1 MRVREALFVIILEYW
16 VKSKSAFC
24 KSGHR
29 VTLAGRKTERGISV
43 QGGATG
49 QDCDPKGTSG
59 HDYNEE
65 REEVHGKGPRLLFP
79 SQPLWATAV
88 LI

>member
-1 MRVREALFVIILEYW
+1 MRKALFVTILEYW
-16 VKSKSAFC
+16 VKSKSAFR

-49 QDCDPKGTSG
+49 LDYDLKGTRG
-59 HDYNEE
+59 HDYDEK

-79 SQPLWATAV
+79 SQPLWATAI